1 MTRSFLRSTMWA
13 TVLLLAALVVLPGV
27 ATGEDRQAERIAVQL
42 SPRIFDDG
50 QQWLNVAIHNRSRD
64 LSARLEPGGI
74 PAEILVDGV
83 VYRSTRVAKPSARP
97 WVIKPGSKADGK
109 AFTPHENWVAVD
121 ESKETVVTPGK
132 HVVRAVVYATKSGES
147 EAEGGGH
154 RVRLL
159 SNAIE
164 LDARGRAAGV
174 LDVRFRMVGGEER
187 KPLAGL
193 ELTVRFEEKEVT
205 ATTLEDGVAP
215 FQLGSG
221 VYDVSF
227 TSPRA
232 LPYLRFERTSESRRS
247 EWRSIHLND
256 RPPEQTIDLVLA
268 NPCELVLRAVDAE
281 TGEGIEGVGFA
292 RENLAGE
299 FWYDPIVN
307 DTVAS
312 ESEASERAKV
322 DRRDKSRLTDAQG
335 YLRRLVGPYHKGWTY
350 WVDVRPRDYASAASV
365 RIDTPLGKK
374 RVEHT
379 FELRRKARVARDV
392 TSGMTATGRSVA
404 LDGPEGWRVVKPR
417 SIVIQAEFALPKAEG
432 DDRDGRLTVVKAGGS
447 VDANIERWRHQF
459 EELKE
464 KPVEEIDVSGT
475 EVTVVDCGGT
485 YKERQVGGRAVARR
499 PGYRMLGA
507 ILSKPDG
514 LWFVKGYGPEKTM
527 ARHEETFRAFVE
539 TLAATGGKE

>member
-1 MTRSFLRSTMWA
+1 MTRDFLRSTMWA
-13 TVLLLAALVVLPGV
+13 AILLLAALAVLPGV
-27 ATGEDRQAERIAVQL
+27 ATGEDRQAEWIAVQL

-50 QQWLNVAIHNRSRD
+50 QQWLNVVIHNRSRD
-64 LSARLEPGGI
+64 LSATLELGGI

-97 WVIKPGSKADGK
+97 WVIDPGSKADGK
-109 AFTPHENWVAVD
+109 AFTPYENWVAVD
-121 ESKETVVTPGK
+121 ELREAAVTPGK
-132 HVVRAVVYATKSGES
+132 HVVRAIVYATKSGEG
-147 EAEGGGH
+147 EAEGGGQ

-174 LDVRFRMVGGEER
+174 LDVGFRMLGGEER

-193 ELTVRFEEKEVT
+193 ELTVRFKEKEVT
-205 ATTLEDGVAP
+205 ATTLKDGIAL

-232 LPYLRFERTSESRRS
+232 LPYLRFDRMSESRRS
-247 EWRSIHLND
+247 RWRSVHLND

-268 NPCELVLRAVDAE
+268 DPCELVLRAVDAE
-281 TGEGIEGVGFA
+281 TGEGIAGVGFA
-292 RENLAGE
+292 RQNLAGE

-307 DTVAS
+307 DTVVP
-312 ESEASERAKV
+312 ESEAGERAKV
-322 DRRDKSRLTDAQG
+322 DRRDKSVLTDAQG
-335 YLRRLVGPYHKGWTY
+335 YLRRLVGPWHEGWTY
-350 WVDVRPRDYASAASV
+350 WVDVRPKGYDSPASA
-365 RIDTPLGKK
+365 RIDTSLGKK

-379 FELRRKARVARDV
+379 FVLRRKARAARDV

-404 LDGPEGWRVVKPR
+404 IDGPEGWRVVKPR
-417 SIVIQAEFALPKAEG
+417 SVMIQAEFALPKAEG
-432 DDRDGRLTVVKAGGS
+432 DAREGRLTVVKAGGS
-447 VDANIERWRHQF
+447 VDLNIKRWRHQF

-464 KPVEEIDVSGT
+464 KPVEKTDVSGT
-475 EVTVVDCGGT
+475 EVTLVDFSGT
-485 YKERQVGGRAVARR
+485 YKERQVGGGAVDRR

-527 ARHEETFRAFVE
+527 ARHEEAFRAFVE
-539 TLAATGGKE
+539 ALAVVVGKE